1 MLKLLVTDLWTLLW
15 NIKFIHPMWE
25 SSSLLILLTCSVLHV
40 KSHLSHQHILNELE
54 TAVLDSTHSMY
65 QLEILGASLLL
76 KLLVSD
82 LWTLLWTVM
91 VIEILGP
98 SLMLKLLVTDLW
110 TLLWNIKFIHPMW
123 ESSSLLI
130 LLTCSVLHVKSH
142 LSHQHILNELETA
155 VLDSTHSMYQLEIQD
170 EVQF

>member
-1 MLKLLVTDLWTLLW
+1 MIARVVLIVTS
-15 NIKFIHPMWE
+15 NNNFI
-25 SSSLLILLTCSVLHV
+25 IVFSVACEISPFTSTH
-40 KSHLSHQHILNELE
+40 SEPIRA
-54 TAVLDSTHSMY
+54 AVLDSTHSMY

-110 TLLWNIKFIHPMW
+110 TLLWNIMFIHPMW
-123 ESSSLLI
+123 KSSSLANFI
-130 LLTCSVLHVKSH
+130 IVFSVACEISPFTSTHSEP
-142 LSHQHILNELETA
+142 IRAA
-155 VLDSTHSMYQLEIQD
+155 VLDSTHSMCQLEIQD

>member
-1 MLKLLVTDLWTLLW
+1 MY
-15 NIKFIHPMWE
+15 
-25 SSSLLILLTCSVLHV
+25 ILLTCSVLHV

-142 LSHQHILNELETA
+142 LSHQHIREPQLETA

>member
-1 MLKLLVTDLWTLLW
+1 MIV
-15 NIKFIHPMWE
+15 
-25 SSSLLILLTCSVLHV
+25 
-40 KSHLSHQHILNELE
+40 
-54 TAVLDSTHSMY
+54 THSMY

-142 LSHQHILNELETA
+142 LSHQHIREPQLETA

>member
-1 MLKLLVTDLWTLLW
+1 
-15 NIKFIHPMWE
+15 MWE
-25 SSSLLILLTCSVLHV
+25 NNSLLFTKICSVLDV
-40 KSHLSHQHILNELE
+40 KSHLSHQHILNQLE

-82 LWTLLWTVM
+82 LLVT
-91 VIEILGP
+91 EILGP